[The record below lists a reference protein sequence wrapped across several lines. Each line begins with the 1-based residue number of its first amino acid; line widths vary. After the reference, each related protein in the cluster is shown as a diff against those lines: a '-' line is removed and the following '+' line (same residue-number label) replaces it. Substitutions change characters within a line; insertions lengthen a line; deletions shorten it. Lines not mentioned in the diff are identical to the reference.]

1 MKARQLLFI
10 LLLAIQSVTVGLFA
24 ATVTDNVTY
33 SALGI
38 TNNLGYADDFSGVSI
53 TSDAEYAG
61 SLEAISGEMYF
72 EAEGSALASI
82 VSGGYIKSVVIRW
95 GATATIDED
104 EVTIYARNTPYD
116 GSEVEG
122 AGTKIVKKICSG
134 SLDSYNFSTDYQY
147 ILIISQN
154 SGYVDR
160 IEIEWTTRE
169 DYTISTVDPGV
180 YGALV
185 SVPASSAAGNAVEFS
200 ITKKTGYAITGYRAY
215 KTADPSVTV
224 SEASHEPKTA
234 KQTYSFTMPAYP
246 ITIEGRFTTAPTETL
261 VPTITD
267 ASGNAFVDL
276 TSMISGNVLTY
287 NYSVA
292 SDYDGDITVEST
304 NTTCAQVRLEKTNA
318 YSGRLVISPYST
330 GTPEITLRFGSTGK
344 YKAKT
349 VNPKTSTPVSRRPV
363 ALIAQYND
371 KYFAVTSD
379 LSGVKFVPLEVLSA
393 GGNYY
398 YDPSGSYD
406 VSDLRWYVETI
417 YNAYGNRYRIYTTL
431 SGTTQV
437 YADGNEFYLASDE
450 RLWKKD
456 ETYFYGLNDNRGL
469 VYNNTTTRIEAQPYN
484 SYESLANCSRS
495 AFEVPI
501 ANIQTASEYTRSL
514 TAGNFATM
522 CLPYA
527 VSQSETFFSGAEVYN
542 ITGKQMADAKIVG
555 IEMEQETEMLVAG
568 KPYVILATESTLSV
582 MHGPGTA
589 ESPVAA
595 TGLVGNLNSTPIDVP
610 VGCYGFSANKLR
622 KVVYAG
628 TAHTQQYKAYID
640 LSAVPVAGG
649 SPAPGRRVVVVE
661 DIADSIE
668 IIDNTIGLNWNE
680 PVYNMLGQQVGQG
693 TTGVLIQNGQ
703 KFLVQ

>member
-1 MKARQLLFI
+1 
-10 LLLAIQSVTVGLFA
+10 
-24 ATVTDNVTY
+24 
-33 SALGI
+33 
-38 TNNLGYADDFSGVSI
+38 
-53 TSDAEYAG
+53 
-61 SLEAISGEMYF
+61 
-72 EAEGSALASI
+72 
-82 VSGGYIKSVVIRW
+82 
-95 GATATIDED
+95 
-104 EVTIYARNTPYD
+104 
-116 GSEVEG
+116 
-122 AGTKIVKKICSG
+122 
-134 SLDSYNFSTDYQY
+134 
-147 ILIISQN
+147 
-154 SGYVDR
+154 
-160 IEIEWTTRE
+160 
-169 DYTISTVDPGV
+169 
-180 YGALV
+180 
-185 SVPASSAAGNAVEFS
+185 
-200 ITKKTGYAITGYRAY
+200 
-215 KTADPSVTV
+215 
-224 SEASHEPKTA
+224 
-234 KQTYSFTMPAYP
+234 
-246 ITIEGRFTTAPTETL
+246 
-261 VPTITD
+261 
-267 ASGNAFVDL
+267 
-276 TSMISGNVLTY
+276 
-287 NYSVA
+287 
-292 SDYDGDITVEST
+292 
-304 NTTCAQVRLEKTNA
+304 
-318 YSGRLVISPYST
+318 
-330 GTPEITLRFGSTGK
+330 
-344 YKAKT
+344 
-349 VNPKTSTPVSRRPV
+349 
-363 ALIAQYND
+363 
-371 KYFAVTSD
+371 
-379 LSGVKFVPLEVLSA
+379 
-393 GGNYY
+393 
-398 YDPSGSYD
+398 
-406 VSDLRWYVETI
+406 
-417 YNAYGNRYRIYTTL
+417 
-431 SGTTQV
+431 
-437 YADGNEFYLASDE
+437 
-450 RLWKKD
+450 
-456 ETYFYGLNDNRGL
+456 
-469 VYNNTTTRIEAQPYN
+469 TRIEAQLYN

-680 PVYNMLGQQVGQG
+680 PVYNMLGQQVGKG